1 MGRFRYIT
9 RLFLVIT
16 AITLVIAQTNVY
28 AAPTLSSIKINEQL
42 PAYGSI
48 KLTVTG
54 TYSDGTNAVI
64 NTGIVWESSNTSIA
78 IVDSGGNVALVGH
91 GGTVTITA
99 TCEGKSN
106 SVSATTQYG
115 PASSSYITMEGLP
128 NVSEKGL
135 IYTLV
140 VKAVYSDMTE
150 EIINNKY
157 ITFTSSD
164 TNIVAVNPEGI
175 VSVHGEVGGFMI
187 TATYRDKFARAV
199 SFINAPGWV
208 QTPYTAG
215 GVILDIK
222 ILGDMPKDP
231 FLPTKLVAKGEYSDG
246 NFRDLPSSIYWTTSN
261 SEVVSITKD
270 GIISFGGKYGQAT
283 ITARYDKYEDS
294 VIINI
299 DNSKQVYEETQ
310 KANVEEALVYNK
322 QKLYF
327 NDSVV
332 DTSNIAKT
340 LEQLNYAYQ
349 STNIQA
355 FKDIKSH
362 WSEKEIN
369 VANKLGIISGYAGN
383 TFKPDNKISRAEFAA
398 IIYKA
403 FSVRYYI
410 DDPDKTFK
418 DVKGMWYQDYI
429 MALKN
434 SGIINGYVD
443 GTFKPN
449 NYITRGEMIAIISRL
464 IVKEDIV
471 IKDSSEKYN
480 DISDSYWAKMDIDKL
495 YNIGALEMIGKNKL
509 EPNKSATRAE
519 VVNIIVRL
527 LMNINKN
534 TK

>member
-9 RLFLVIT
+9 KFFLVIT
-16 AITLVIAQTNVY
+16 TITLIFAQTNVY

-54 TYSDGTNAVI
+54 TYSDGTSSVI

-78 IVDSGGNVALVGH
+78 IVDGGGNVALVGH

-106 SVSATTQYG
+106 SISVATQNA
-115 PASSSYITMEGLP
+115 PAASSYITIEGLP
-128 NVSEKGL
+128 NICEKGL

-140 VKAVYSDMTE
+140 VQTVFSDLSE
-150 EIINNKY
+150 EIISNKY

-164 TNIVAVNPEGI
+164 TNIAAVNAEGI
-175 VSVHGEVGGFMI
+175 VSVHGEVGAFMI
-187 TATYRDKFARAV
+187 TATYRDKTARLV
-199 SFINAPGWV
+199 SYVNSAGWV
-208 QTPYTAG
+208 QPQYTSG
-215 GVILDIK
+215 GGILDIK

-231 FLPTKLVAKGEYSDG
+231 FLPIKLVAKGEYSDG
-246 NFRDLPSSIYWTTSN
+246 NFRDLPSIIYWTTSD

-294 VIINI
+294 VTINI
-299 DNSKQVYEETQ
+299 DNSKQVYEAVQ

-322 QKLYF
+322 QKSYF
-327 NDSVV
+327 NDSIV

-340 LEQLNYAYQ
+340 LEQLDIVYQ
-349 STNIQA
+349 STNMQI
-355 FKDIKSH
+355 FKDIKNH

-369 VANKLGIISGYAGN
+369 AAAKLGIISGYADN
-383 TFKPDNKISRAEFAA
+383 TFKPDIKISRAEFAA

-410 DDPDKTFK
+410 DDPGKTFK
-418 DVKGMWYQDYI
+418 DVKGMWHQDYV

-464 IVKEDIV
+464 IVKEDIAT
-471 IKDSSEKYN
+471 KDFNEKYS
-480 DISDSYWAKMDIDKL
+480 DISDSYWAKGDIDKL
-495 YNIGALEMIGKNKL
+495 YSIGALEMIGKSKL

-527 LMNINKN
+527 LMNIDKN
-534 TK
+534 SK